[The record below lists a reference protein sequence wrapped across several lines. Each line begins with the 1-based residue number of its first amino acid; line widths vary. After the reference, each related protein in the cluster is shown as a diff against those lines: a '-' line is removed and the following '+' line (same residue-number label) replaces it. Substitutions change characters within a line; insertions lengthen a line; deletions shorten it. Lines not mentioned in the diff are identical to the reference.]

1 MEVAAEE
8 RITVALAKE
17 MIDDTEV
24 RGEIVRDDVECMIS
38 DNGAVGMGS
47 VGEAGVRW
55 WRNVFV
61 GYVWDGQ
68 TSDR

>member
-1 MEVAAEE
+1 MEVAVEE

-17 MIDDTEV
+17 MMDETEM
-24 RGEIVRDDVECMIS
+24 RGEVVRDDVDCVIVES
-38 DNGAVGMGS
+38 GGGMAG

-55 WRNVFV
+55 WPNVFV

-68 TSDR
+68 TFDE